1 MKFKKLLLLMLIAI
15 SSNTLFAQAKKK
27 SPIDGRIYSIKLLE
41 ENKKKAEPFMDDI
54 SFMAGKCKS
63 NYMFNAKFMQA
74 DYQYETDSTAEVST
88 FKFTVESNNDAQG
101 RFSWEGTIEGD
112 NISGTASIRKKGK
125 IIHSY
130 TFTGSQKNKKKVKP
144 ASKPSTAQSE

>member
-1 MKFKKLLLLMLIAI
+1 MLIAI

-112 NISGTASIRKKGK
+112 NIRGTATIRKREDYSFVY
-125 IIHSY
+125 IHRKS
-130 TFTGSQKNKKKVKP
+130 KK
-144 ASKPSTAQSE
+144 

>member
-1 MKFKKLLLLMLIAI
+1 
-15 SSNTLFAQAKKK
+15 
-27 SPIDGRIYSIKLLE
+27 
-41 ENKKKAEPFMDDI
+41 MDDI

-144 ASKPSTAQSE
+144 APKPSTAQSE